1 MYSEFMVSLI
11 TAPVCGRYC
20 LIGLC
25 PDLESNTNMV
35 LLYEPV
41 AKRACSGHDDTHS
54 SAPDAVFLK
63 YLILIYQNDILK
75 IIIYKLGLA
84 SKL

>member
-1 MYSEFMVSLI
+1 MYSVFMASLI

-41 AKRACSGHDDTHS
+41 AKRARSGHDDTHS
-54 SAPDAVFLK
+54 SAPGTLLEYLTLMENDTREMSSNAV
-63 YLILIYQNDILK
+63 N
-75 IIIYKLGLA
+75 
-84 SKL
+84 SV